1 MSVADFMGCSAVVI
15 ICLFIAGTGFYMAL
29 KEDGII
35 KVIGAFAM
43 LVGTMVAIAMVCAMI
58 GI

>member
-15 ICLFIAGTGFYMAL
+15 ICLFIAGTGFYMVL
-29 KEDGII
+29 KEDGLI
-35 KVIGAFAM
+35 KMMGAFAM
-43 LVGTMVAIAMVCAMI
+43 LIGTMVAIAMVCTMI